1 MSIYGKIKK
10 TSTKRCAMANENLSC
25 QICEKEV
32 DSSSLNSCRG
42 CGKKY
47 CPECK
52 SESTDQKYCKE
63 CVGMSGVVTHQ

>member
-1 MSIYGKIKK
+1 MTHEKI
-10 TSTKRCAMANENLSC
+10 RC

-32 DSSSLNSCRG
+32 ASSSLNTCHG

-52 SESTDQKYCKE
+52 SEATAQKYCKE
-63 CVGMSGVVTHQ
+63 CVGMSGVVTHK